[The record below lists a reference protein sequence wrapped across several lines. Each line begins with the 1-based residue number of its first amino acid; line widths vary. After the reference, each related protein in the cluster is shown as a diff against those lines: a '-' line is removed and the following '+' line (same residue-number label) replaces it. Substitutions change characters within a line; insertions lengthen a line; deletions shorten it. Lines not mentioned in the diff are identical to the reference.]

1 MFLLVC
7 QFQASLDAGLL
18 CSRIWPNLCAGRFY
32 TAPYCASHVILL
44 CHRTPSHS
52 YGIVTGMFW
61 KCFRNPIYMHLCHIF
76 FVSIYFRNLP
86 NTLELQS
93 GGPLVSREL
102 EVHYVLSWPGP
113 FDCRKCT
120 ILQPNYCLFVAS
132 MCMPISCSKLEMR
145 YVLLWPAHLY
155 HTRVHI

>member
-7 QFQASLDAGLL
+7 QVQASLDAGLL

-44 CHRTPSHS
+44 QHQTLFYS
-52 YGIVTGMFW
+52 YEIVTGTFPEHSW
-61 KCFRNPIYMHLCHIF
+61 NPIYMHLCHIF

-93 GGPLVSREL
+93 GGWLVSREL
-102 EVHYVLSWPGP
+102 VVQYVFSWPGP
-113 FDCRKCT
+113 FDYQKCT
-120 ILQPNYCLFVAS
+120 ISQPNYYLFVAGT
-132 MCMPISCSKLEMR
+132 CMPISIAGIGST
-145 YVLLWPAHLY
+145 Y
-155 HTRVHI
+155 

>member
-1 MFLLVC
+1 MLAWMPNHYIQRSGWNCGIVL
-7 QFQASLDAGLL
+7 AEIK
-18 CSRIWPNLCAGRFY
+18 RIY
-32 TAPYCASHVILL
+32 TAPYCAIVTWYCSGD
-44 CHRTPSHS
+44 RTPSHS
-52 YGIVTGMFW
+52 YGLVTGTFPEHS
-61 KCFRNPIYMHLCHIF
+61 CNPIYMHLCHIF

-102 EVHYVLSWPGP
+102 EVQYVLSWPSP

-132 MCMPISCSKLEMR
+132 MCMPISCSKLEMQ